1 MLQFKT
7 EVEQQVRERKSIRQ
21 LVESAMFSAKKEIKA
36 RLNGGRPRSTNKGN
50 EKAVT
55 FRDVELAVFE

>member
-1 MLQFKT
+1 M
-7 EVEQQVRERKSIRQ
+7 RERKSIRQ